1 MIWLAVLLLAV
12 GALALAVFLLRLP
25 AAGRTL
31 FAAALVFGLAGYAW
45 FGSPGQPAAPKT
57 AEVAQPEAAF
67 GAIKARRAFFDPSQP
82 PGRFV
87 MMADG
92 YARKGQHADAAA
104 LLRGAV
110 ADNPDDAEAWVA
122 LGNALIEH
130 ADGNPTPAALL
141 AYAQAERIA
150 PQNPASAYFFGVA
163 LLRGGRAEETRAIW
177 AELIE
182 AAPADAPYRAELAM
196 QLAQLDAII
205 ARRTPPPRP

>member
-1 MIWLAVLLLAV
+1 
-12 GALALAVFLLRLP
+12 
-25 AAGRTL
+25 
-31 FAAALVFGLAGYAW
+31 
-45 FGSPGQPAAPKT
+45 
-57 AEVAQPEAAF
+57 
-67 GAIKARRAFFDPSQP
+67 
-82 PGRFV
+82 

-141 AYAQAERIA
+141 AYRPGGTHRAAKSRR
-150 PQNPASAYFFGVA
+150 AYFFGVA
-163 LLRGGRAEETRAIW
+163 LLRGGRADETRAIW
-177 AELIE
+177 AELVE
-182 AAPADAPYRAELAM
+182 AAPADAPYRAELVSSWRSWTPC
-196 QLAQLDAII
+196 I